1 MVVDNYLRLSF
12 RAYRGK
18 FTYLTEDWKNVMAI
32 TDYAPDLPLV
42 RMVPIPRLAQGGK
55 WRVEAMRSY
64 STPLVLWFTRGQ
76 GRITAGGVTRG
87 YGAHNLIFLPAG
99 TMHSFDLGAQVHG
112 TALFLPQ
119 NTDLSLPDKIIH
131 LRIRDAI
138 PQGEMAVQLDNV
150 QRELEGTK
158 PGRARAIRHHLGLLS
173 VWLERQMAAEET
185 EERESRPKAAVR
197 LARAFT
203 DKIETDFRSGKN
215 LADYAAELGVTPTHL
230 TRVCRQTCGRP
241 ASALLQDRQLF
252 EARRLLAET
261 RLPVQDIAEAL
272 GFGSAAYF
280 SRAFQTRTGKTPTA
294 FRRMH

>member
-1 MVVDNYLRLSF
+1 
-12 RAYRGK
+12 
-18 FTYLTEDWKNVMAI
+18 MAI
-32 TDYAPDLPLV
+32 TDHAPDLPLI

-64 STPLVLWFTRGQ
+64 STPLLLWFTRGQ
-76 GRITAGGVTRG
+76 GRITAAGVTRG

-99 TMHSFDLGAQVHG
+99 TMHAFDLSQHVHG

-119 NTDLSLPDKIIH
+119 NSDLKLPDRQVH

-138 PQGEMAVQLDNV
+138 PQGEMAVQLDNL
-150 QRELEGTK
+150 QRELDGDKT
-158 PGRARAIRHHLGLLS
+158 GRARAIRYHLGLLS
-173 VWLERQMAAEET
+173 VWLERQMEAEEEAEGVPT
-185 EERESRPKAAVR
+185 PKAAVR
-197 LARAFT
+197 LARAYA
-203 DKIETDFRSGKN
+203 DKVERDFRSGKSV
-215 LADYAAELGVTPTHL
+215 ADYAAELGVTSTHL
-230 TRVCRQTCGRP
+230 SRVCRQTCGRP

-280 SRAFQTRTGKTPTA
+280 SRSFQARTGKTPTG
-294 FRRMH
+294 FRRGN